1 MRKEKKRE
9 LERWELQCFCVGADN
24 KLAIV
29 DKHTNTQIEDKNTG
43 SSKKP
48 TKSTLYVIKT
58 TTHYQHKN

>member
-43 SSKKP
+43 SSKK
-48 TKSTLYVIKT
+48 TNEINTVRYKNHHTLPK
-58 TTHYQHKN
+58 